1 MRVPIFAAS
10 LAIVGFAARGAAQRV
25 TSSLDLSGTNVWYAD
40 SLRSGGASVSP
51 SLRVDWTRATLNA
64 SADVARLA
72 GQGMSAQGII
82 APSVFTPSVGPLVGE
97 LTGSAGGSTHAD
109 GSHTGQALASA
120 RAYAMSGSRGV
131 WVGGGGGG
139 TWDGVIW
146 RDVRQAEGGAWL
158 EQGGMTTLASVAPVI
173 VQDTI
178 RYTDVQAAWRYP
190 IGSYELGATAGVRAG
205 SVGTA
210 VGGSS
215 RAWGSVSVVAWFARG
230 MAIVASGGSYPV
242 DFTQGYPGGH
252 FVSVALRVGSRAPQ
266 SASAT
271 TSGGARENSSA
282 VVVASVKSFDV
293 RTTATGREL
302 RVYAP
307 AARSI
312 ELNADF
318 TNWQPVSL
326 TRGDDGW
333 WTVTRSITSGTYQIN
348 LRIDGGT
355 WVAPPGLLTTK
366 DEFGGVVGIL
376 TIE

>member
-1 MRVPIFAAS
+1 LRVTRLAGS
-10 LAIVGFAARGAAQRV
+10 LAIVGFAARASAQRV
-25 TSSLDLSGTNVWYAD
+25 TSALDLSGTNVWYAD

-64 SADVARLA
+64 SADIARLA
-72 GQGMSAQGII
+72 GQGLSAQGAI
-82 APSVFTPSVGPLVGE
+82 APSVFTPSFGSLVGE

-120 RAYAMSGSRGV
+120 RAYAMRGRGGL
-131 WVGGGGGG
+131 WVGAGGGG
-139 TWDGVIW
+139 TWDGVVW
-146 RDVRQAEGGAWL
+146 RDVRQAEGGAWF
-158 EQGGMTTLASVAPVI
+158 EQAGMMTLASVAPVA

-190 IGSYELGATAGVRAG
+190 LGSYELGATAGVRAG

-252 FVSVALRVGSRAPQ
+252 FVTVALRVGMRPPQAAP
-266 SASAT
+266 AT
-271 TSGGARENSSA
+271 APGGAPENSSSA
-282 VVVASVKSFDV
+282 VGANAKSFDV
-293 RTTATGREL
+293 RTTAKGREL

-312 ELNADF
+312 EINADF
-318 TNWQPVSL
+318 TSWQPVSL
-326 TRGDDGW
+326 ARGDDGW
-333 WTVTRSITSGTYQIN
+333 WTVTRAVAVGTYQIN
-348 LRIDGGT
+348 LRVDGGP

>member
-1 MRVPIFAAS
+1 MRAPVLVAS
-10 LAIVGFAARGAAQRV
+10 SALIALAARAAAQRV
-25 TSSLDLSGTNVWYAD
+25 TSTLDVSGTNVWYAD
-40 SLRSGGASVSP
+40 SLRSGGASISP

-72 GQGMSAQGII
+72 GQGLSAMGAIS
-82 APSVFTPSVGPLVGE
+82 PSMFTPSAGSFVGE
-97 LTGSAGGSTHAD
+97 MTGSAGGSTHAD
-109 GSHTGQALASA
+109 GSHTGQMLALA
-120 RAYAMSGSRGV
+120 RAHVMSSHVGA
-131 WVGGGGGG
+131 WVGAGGGG
-139 TWDGVIW
+139 TWDGVVW
-146 RDVRQAEGGAWL
+146 RDVRQAEGGAWF
-158 EQGGMTTLASVAPVI
+158 EQSGMTTLATVAPVV

-190 IGSYELGATAGVRAG
+190 IGSYEFGATAGVRAG

-242 DFTQGYPGGH
+242 DFTQGYPGGQ
-252 FVSVALRVGSRAPQ
+252 FVSVALRVGSHSPR
-266 SASAT
+266 SAT
-271 TSGGARENSSA
+271 TSSRDASDNSPA
-282 VVVASVKSFDV
+282 VTEASVRSFEV
-293 RTTATGREL
+293 RSTAKGREL

-307 AARSI
+307 AASSI
-312 ELNADF
+312 EINADF

-333 WTVTRSITSGTYQIN
+333 WTVTRSIAAGTYQIN
-348 LRIDGGT
+348 LRIDGGQ
-355 WVAPPGLLTTK
+355 WAVPPGLLTTK